1 MAGRPPSVEKIVVYS
16 CVSGGYDPH
25 WDDREYC
32 EPSNRFT
39 SHRLRAKVPKILPHL
54 YFPDADWTIW
64 VDSNLELKMT
74 GEEIL
79 DYFGRASCGV
89 HSHPERETINQEI
102 AICTKRQ
109 LDYVDAMEYHRDG
122 ENRLAACNLIVR
134 QNHEVINCLSEK
146 WWAQICAGSSR
157 DQLSFPYTLGRIAE
171 YKECPTLE
179 YWRDNPVYR
188 MHQHRGVNTVYR

>member
-1 MAGRPPSVEKIVVYS
+1 MNCGVITLGEGIIIDMSLTLYTSPG
-16 CVSGGYDPH
+16 CH
-25 WDDREYC
+25 LC
-32 EPSNRFT
+32 EQ
-39 SHRLRAKVPKILPHL
+39 A
-54 YFPDADWTIW
+54 
-64 VDSNLELKMT
+64 
-74 GEEIL
+74 EEIL

-109 LDYVDAMEYHRDG
+109 LDYVDALEFHRDG

-134 QNHEVINCLSEK
+134 QNHAVINCLSEK

-157 DQLSFPYTLGRIAE
+157 DQLSFPYTLGRVAE